1 MSTRSRTQTRGRRGT
16 QVPAPGGADGQP
28 AGGAAVATARPRLS
42 GIVTMLRR
50 AADRPLWMLIPCAIA
65 MAVVVLI
72 PVILVVVLSLLKL
85 NIFTLHEW
93 LSAPFIGI
101 RNYAD
106 AFTQQSVIGTGAGRA
121 VLLSVVFSLLT
132 TIVITPV
139 GVLAA
144 ITVHRPFRGR
154 AAVRALYLVPY
165 IIPTFVVAL
174 LARLMFLNHYGL
186 VDKVL
191 AALHIAN
198 VNTFWLLGG
207 AHSFWAMTLT
217 EIWASWPFI
226 YLMALAG
233 LQSVPREQ
241 YEAAVLD
248 GAAPTQTLR
257 RVVLPQLS
265 GILKLAVVLS
275 TLYHL
280 GNFTLVYVM
289 FPSTPPVS
297 VDVLPI
303 DMYYRAFATYD
314 FGVASAI
321 AVITMA
327 IFLVPVYSYL
337 RLTRMSD

>member
-1 MSTRSRTQTRGRRGT
+1 MSARSKTQTRDRRGT
-16 QVPAPGGADGQP
+16 PVPAPAAASGRPADS
-28 AGGAAVATARPRLS
+28 GAAAAAAPRLS
-42 GIVTMLRR
+42 GLGALLRR
-50 AADRPLWMLIPCAIA
+50 GSDRPLWMLIPCAVA

-72 PVILVVVLSLLKL
+72 PVILVVVLSLLNL
-85 NIFTLHEW
+85 NISTLHEW
-93 LSAPFIGI
+93 LGAPFTGI
-101 RNYAD
+101 RNYIS
-106 AFTQQSVIGTGAGRA
+106 AFTQHSVIGTNAGTSI
-121 VLLSVVFSLLT
+121 VISVVFSLLT

-144 ITVHRPFRGR
+144 ISVHRSFRGR
-154 AAVRALYLVPY
+154 AVVRALYLIPY
-165 IIPTFVVAL
+165 IIPTFVTAL

-191 AALHIAN
+191 SALHIAS
-198 VNTFWLLGG
+198 VNTYWLIGG
-207 AHSFWAMTLT
+207 SHSFWAMALT
-217 EIWASWPFI
+217 EMWAAWPFI
-226 YLMALAG
+226 YLMVLAG

-248 GAAPTQTLR
+248 GATPVRTLR

-280 GNFTLVYVM
+280 GNFTLAYVM
-289 FPSTPPVS
+289 FPSTPPTS

-303 DMYYRAFATYD
+303 DMYYRAFSTYD

-321 AVITMA
+321 AVITMV
-327 IFLVPVYSYL
+327 IFLIPVYSYL